1 MVFFTCD
8 TCGSSL
14 KKNQVEKHYNS
25 QCRRSAA
32 LTCMDCQKE
41 FPGDSYKTHTSCIS
55 EAEKY
60 SAKGWQPKANANK
73 GLKKQ
78 NAWIE
83 SIQEAVEQLGSDM
96 DKDVKSL
103 LDGIMAF
110 DNIPRKKP
118 KFVNFVKNVV
128 GGGKRCSPATIE
140 KTWSIFEAEIKKKQD
155 NSTSSTAMAQ
165 IEVENIN
172 TVEVNQGVVMFSGT
186 KKHRQDMS
194 KGKKKKF
201 DWESAVSRVL
211 ARTSDQAGAGYKM
224 KKLKKKLIKMYSYQF
239 TDIDPEKVKA
249 RVSKRL
255 SKLQS
260 KYSVSD

>member
-1 MVFFTCD
+1 M
-8 TCGSSL
+8 G
-14 KKNQVEKHYNS
+14 
-25 QCRRSAA
+25 
-32 LTCMDCQKE
+32 
-41 FPGDSYKTHTSCIS
+41 
-55 EAEKY
+55 
-60 SAKGWQPKANANK
+60 
-73 GLKKQ
+73 
-78 NAWIE
+78 
-83 SIQEAVEQLGSDM
+83 
-96 DKDVKSL
+96 
-103 LDGIMAF
+103 
-110 DNIPRKKP
+110 P

-140 KTWSIFEAEIKKKQD
+140 KTWSIFEAETKKKQD
-155 NSTSSTAMAQ
+155 NSTSSAAMAQ

-186 KKHRQDMS
+186 KKHRQYMS

-239 TDIDPEKVKA
+239 TDADPEKVKA

-255 SKLQS
+255 LKLQS
-260 KYSVSD
+260 KYSVSGDGKRIKLQL